1 MKRRVSALAAAVIS
15 AAAWAASAEAAE
27 TSRTMT
33 APEIVVEVGKAWWQF
48 VLDESPVTRL
58 DNGLPV
64 ENLPDLSDA
73 HAKEAAG
80 RVRAL
85 LARLDR
91 ADPAKLGGEDLL
103 SALVLRDRMTRA
115 VEEAGYARFAIP
127 ITPYASPIR
136 NVQRVF
142 SELPIRSPG
151 DADRYLALLDQYP
164 RFIGGIRKRLEEG
177 AAAGIVLPKPE
188 IAAAVPYLSS
198 GIRDGRESPF
208 FVAAERLRA
217 LPGDRAG
224 SFQAAVLARVS
235 EKVNPALRDLADYV
249 RGPYAAKAPETVGV
263 SRYPGGAE
271 YYRWLIR
278 LHTGLSLTP
287 EEIHRTGL
295 NELDR
300 INRELDALRR
310 RVGFAGDLPAF
321 RGFLKTDARFYPA
334 TPEEIG
340 DRLMAA
346 VRRIEPKIGTQFG
359 TLPRAPYG
367 VRRLQAELEGAMTFG
382 YYRQPTPALPEG
394 DYYYNGSRLPER
406 SLLNAAALIYHELV
420 PGHHFQIN
428 LQMEN
433 AGLPDFRRLT
443 FGETAFTEGWGEY
456 ASALAGEMGMY
467 ADPYDAC
474 GRLAM
479 DAFISTRLVV
489 DTGMNA
495 LGWSREQAIAF
506 MKENT
511 FEGDLQIGTESLRY
525 STDIPGQALAY
536 KLGSLEIRRL
546 REKAKSA
553 LGPRFDPRRFHD
565 AVLGSGTLP
574 LTVLARKIDDF
585 IAAEKM
591 R

>member
-1 MKRRVSALAAAVIS
+1 MKRPMPAFAAAMFAATALATSVSAS
-15 AAAWAASAEAAE
+15 E
-27 TSRTMT
+27 TPPATT
-33 APEIVVEVGKAWWQF
+33 APAIVAEVGNAWWQF

-64 ENLPDLSDA
+64 EKLPDVSDA
-73 HAKEAAG
+73 HTKESAG

-85 LARLDR
+85 LARLDQ
-91 ADPAKLGGEDLL
+91 ADTAKLSGEDLL
-103 SALVLRDRMTRA
+103 SSLVLRDRMTRA
-115 VEEAGYARFAIP
+115 VEEAGYARFSIP

-142 SELPIRSPG
+142 SEFPIRSAA

-164 RFIGGIRKRLEEG
+164 RFIGGIRRKLEDG

-188 IAAAVPYLSS
+188 IAAAVPYVAS
-198 GIRDGRESPF
+198 GIRDGKESPF
-208 FVAAERLRA
+208 FVAPDRLKS
-217 LPGDRAG
+217 LPEEKVAA
-224 SFQAAVLARVS
+224 FQAALLARVS
-235 EKVNPALRDLADYV
+235 EKINPALRELADYV
-249 RGPYAAKAPETVGV
+249 QGPYAAKAKDAVGV
-263 SRYPGGAE
+263 SQYPGGAD
-271 YYRWLIR
+271 YYRFLIR

-287 EEIHRTGL
+287 EEIHKTGL
-295 NELDR
+295 AELNR
-300 INRELDALRR
+300 INRELDGLR
-310 RVGFAGDLPAF
+310 VKTGFAGDLVAF
-321 RGFLKTDARFYPA
+321 RKFLKTDKRFYPA

-340 DRLMAA
+340 NRLMTA

-359 TLPRAPYG
+359 TLPKAPYG

-382 YYRQPTPALPEG
+382 YYQQPTPALPEG
-394 DYYYNGSRLPER
+394 DYYYNGSRLSER

-428 LQMEN
+428 LQMEYAN
-433 AGLPDFRRLT
+433 LPDFRRLS

-479 DAFISTRLVV
+479 DAFVSTRLVV

-495 LGWSREQAIAF
+495 LGWSRERAIAY

-511 FEGDLQIGTESLRY
+511 FEGDLQIGTETLRY

-546 REKAKSA
+546 REKAKAA

-574 LTVLARKIDDF
+574 LSVLGRKIDDF
-585 IAAEKM
+585 IAMEKG

>member
-1 MKRRVSALAAAVIS
+1 MPGFAAAVI
-15 AAAWAASAEAAE
+15 AATALAIPVAAE
-27 TSRTMT
+27 TPTGTT
-33 APEIVVEVGKAWWQF
+33 AAAIVAEVGNAWWQF
-48 VLDESPVTRL
+48 VLDESPVARL

-64 ENLPDLSDA
+64 EKLPDVSDA
-73 HAKEAAG
+73 HTKESAD

-85 LARLDR
+85 LARLDQ
-91 ADPAKLGGEDLL
+91 ADAAKLSGEDLL
-103 SALVLRDRMTRA
+103 SSLVLRDRMTRA
-115 VEEAGYARFAIP
+115 VEEAGYARFSIP

-136 NVQRVF
+136 GVQRVF
-142 SELPIRSPG
+142 SEFPIRSAA
-151 DADRYLALLDQYP
+151 DADRYLALLDAYP
-164 RFIGGIRKRLEEG
+164 RFIEGIRRKLEDG

-188 IAAAVPYLSS
+188 IAAAGPYVAS
-198 GIRDGRESPF
+198 GIREGKESAF
-208 FVAAERLRA
+208 FVAADRLKGLA
-217 LPGDRAG
+217 EDKTAA
-224 SFQAAVLARVS
+224 FQAAVLARIAG
-235 EKVNPALRDLADYV
+235 KVNPALRELADYV
-249 RGPYAAKAPETVGV
+249 QGPYAAKAKDAVGV
-263 SRYPGGAE
+263 SQYPGGAD
-271 YYRWLIR
+271 YYRFLIR
-278 LHTGLSLTP
+278 LHTGLTLTP
-287 EEIHRTGL
+287 EEIHKTGL
-295 NELDR
+295 AELDR
-300 INRELDALRR
+300 INRELDGLR
-310 RVGFAGDLPAF
+310 VKTGFTGDLAAF
-321 RGFLKTDARFYPA
+321 RKFLKTDKRFYPA

-340 DRLMAA
+340 NRLMTA

-359 TLPRAPYG
+359 KLPKAPYG

-382 YYRQPTPALPEG
+382 YYQQPTPALAEG
-394 DYYYNGSRLPER
+394 DYYYNGSRLSER
-406 SLLNAAALIYHELV
+406 SLLNAPALIYHELV

-433 AGLPDFRRLT
+433 ANLPAFRRLS

-479 DAFISTRLVV
+479 DAFVSTRLVV

-495 LGWSREQAIAF
+495 LGWSRERAIAY

-511 FEGDLQIGTESLRY
+511 FEGDLQIGTETLRY

-546 REKAKSA
+546 REKAKA
-553 LGPRFDPRRFHD
+553 TLGPRFDPRRFHD

-574 LTVLARKIDDF
+574 LSVLGRKIDAF
-585 IAAEKM
+585 IEAEKG

>member
-1 MKRRVSALAAAVIS
+1 MRSPVTAFAAAAIS
-15 AAAWAASAEAAE
+15 VVLFGPPAAMAE
-27 TSRTMT
+27 TPAAT
-33 APEIVVEVGKAWWQF
+33 AAGIVNEVGKAWWQA
-48 VLDESPVTRL
+48 VLDESPETRL

-64 ENLPDLSDA
+64 ENLPDISDA
-73 HAKEAAG
+73 HAKETAE
-80 RVRAL
+80 RVRGL

-91 ADPAKLGGEDLL
+91 ADVSKLSGEDLL
-103 SALVLRDRMTRA
+103 SCLVLRDRMTRA
-115 VEEAGYARFAIP
+115 VEEAGYARFSIP
-127 ITPYASPIR
+127 ITPYASPLR

-142 SELPIRSPG
+142 SDFPLRSAE

-164 RFIGGIRKRLEEG
+164 RFIGGIRRKLEDE

-188 IAAAVPYLSS
+188 IAAAVPYVSS
-198 GIRDGRESPF
+198 GIREAKESPF
-208 FVAAERLRA
+208 FASDGRLKA
-217 LPGDRAG
+217 LPEERARV
-224 SFQAAVLARVS
+224 FQAAVLERIS
-235 EKVNPALRDLADYV
+235 QKVNPALRDLAGYV
-249 RGPYAAKAPETVGV
+249 SGPYAAKAPEAVGL
-263 SRYPGGAE
+263 SQYPGGAE

-278 LHTGLSLTP
+278 LHTGLALTP
-287 EEIHRTGL
+287 EEIHKTGL
-295 NELDR
+295 AEIDR
-300 INRELDALRR
+300 INRELDGLRR
-310 RVGFAGDLPAF
+310 QVGFAGDLAAF
-321 RGFLKTDARFYPA
+321 RRFLKTDKRFYPS

-340 DRLMAA
+340 SRLMTA

-359 TLPRAPYG
+359 KLPKATYG
-367 VRRLQAELEGAMTFG
+367 VRRLEAELEGAMTFG
-382 YYRQPTPALPEG
+382 YYRQPTPAIAEG
-394 DYYYNGSRLPER
+394 DYYYNGSRLSER

-433 AGLPDFRRLT
+433 ESLPDFRRLS
-443 FGETAFTEGWGEY
+443 FGETAYTEGWGEY

-495 LGWSREQAIAF
+495 LGWSRERAIAY

-553 LGPRFDPRRFHD
+553 LGARYDPRRFHD

-574 LTVLARKIDDF
+574 LSVLGRKIDDF
-585 IAAEKM
+585 IAAEKK